1 MKFYVK
7 LDVLS
12 AGPSVLILK
21 SGLRI
26 CSNGAA
32 RTNIPILQDYA
43 YFEVKLQNNA
53 GAAWAVGLCTNETP
67 LDSIQSLTQSSSC
80 WILKNDMKIW
90 NHGKVIGHLVKSIEQ
105 DNIIGVYYDK
115 EQINQHFDYVD
126 NINGV
131 VYPVLGVE
139 EDSVLD
145 VMFTANSFKYPP
157 PIEGFGEITFQKE
170 VTFK

>member
-1 MKFYVK
+1 MIWGIAGWSLFTVFRCCRRNNIFDDDYTLLDRELMKFYVK

-53 GAAWAVGLCTNETP
+53 GAAWAVGLCTNEVSVICIYYCR
-67 LDSIQSLTQSSSC
+67 LESEFDKY
-80 WILKNDMKIW
+80 KNETEWVMVERNMKD
-90 NHGKVIGHLVKSIEQ
+90 HR
-105 DNIIGVYYDK
+105 D
-115 EQINQHFDYVD
+115 
-126 NINGV
+126 
-131 VYPVLGVE
+131 
-139 EDSVLD
+139 
-145 VMFTANSFKYPP
+145 
-157 PIEGFGEITFQKE
+157 
-170 VTFK
+170 

>member
-1 MKFYVK
+1 M
-7 LDVLS
+7 
-12 AGPSVLILK
+12 
-21 SGLRI
+21 
-26 CSNGAA
+26 
-32 RTNIPILQDYA
+32 
-43 YFEVKLQNNA
+43 
-53 GAAWAVGLCTNETP
+53 
-67 LDSIQSLTQSSSC
+67 DSIQSLTQSSSC

-115 EQINQHFDYVD
+115 GKLKFTINGELCQIYSSEQINQHFDYVD